1 MTTETG
7 PHTLPLRA
15 LAALLGYPARDM
27 VAAVVPIHDVLMSSR
42 LLAQPQK
49 ERLIPLC
56 TRLATS
62 DLLDAEENWVNLFER
77 GRRTSLHLFEH
88 LHGESR
94 DRGSAMVD
102 LLQTYETAGLYLQ
115 DGELPDYLP
124 ALLEFCSCVDMK
136 TAQTLIADCAHL
148 LRPLGETLL
157 AKGSDYAAIFEAILQ
172 LGRQDGLDWTRAA
185 PPPELEDIDK
195 EWQEEPAFGHQ
206 NTRCGNEPVTQ
217 TIQFMSQPAARRSGA
232 SS

>member
-1 MTTETG
+1 MTTDTR
-7 PHTLPLRA
+7 PHALPLRA
-15 LAALLGYPARDM
+15 LAALLTYPTPDM
-27 VAAVVPIHDVLMSSR
+27 VAAVAEIRDVLINSR
-42 LLAQPQK
+42 LLNQALK
-49 ERLIPLC
+49 EQLTPLC

-62 DLLDAEENWVNLFER
+62 DQLTLEETWVNQFDR

-102 LLQTYETAGLYLQ
+102 LLQTYETAGLYLK

-124 ALLEFCSCVDMK
+124 ALLEFCSCVDQK
-136 TAQTLIADCAHL
+136 TAQTFIADCAHL

-157 AKGSDYAAIFEAILQ
+157 GKGSDYAAVLEAILQ
-172 LGRQDGLDWTRAA
+172 LGRQAGLDHSKAA
-185 PPPELEDIDK
+185 PPPDDDIDK
-195 EWQEEPAFGHQ
+195 EWQEEPAFSQ
-206 NTRCGNEPVTQ
+206 QSTRCGNEPVTQ
-217 TIQFMSQPAARRSGA
+217 TIQFMSQPALRRSGA